1 MKVNVQKLFS
11 LDGHRDCIYS
21 LEQGQK
27 SNLFFSASGDGMVV
41 EWNLNN
47 PDTGHLI
54 ANMKNSVYALH
65 HLNKENVLVTGQNFN
80 GIHLID
86 LHSKKEIGS
95 LEISNERIFEIKS
108 YKNNLFIGSGDGTLT
123 IVDLASMSI
132 IKRIRLS
139 EKSIRSIAVN
149 NKLGELA
156 IGLSDNSIRIID
168 LDDFNQKN
176 FLDGHQASVFS
187 VAYNLEN
194 NHLISAGRDA
204 SIKSW
209 NPFNHYEMEQSVV
222 AHMFAINSLSFSP
235 DFKFFVSGSMDKS
248 IKIWES
254 ETFRLLKVLD
264 KSRHAGHSSSVNK
277 VVWTKHKSQM
287 LSCSDD
293 KKISIWDLGFN

>member
-27 SNLFFSASGDGMVV
+27 SNLFYSASGDGMVV
-41 EWNLNN
+41 EWDMNN
-47 PDTGHLI
+47 PETGHLI
-54 ANMKNSVYALH
+54 ANMKNSVFALH
-65 HLNKENVLVTGQNFN
+65 HLQKENILVIGQNFN

-86 LHSKKEIGS
+86 LHSKNEIGS

-108 YKNNLFIGSGDGTLT
+108 YKNSLFIGSGDGVLT

-132 IKRIRLS
+132 IKRTRLS
-139 EKSIRSIAVN
+139 DKSIRSIAVN

-156 IGLSDNSIRIID
+156 IGLSDNSIHILK
-168 LDDFNQKN
+168 LDDLKQKY
-176 FLDGHQASVFS
+176 LIDGHRASVFS
-187 VAYNLEN
+187 VVYNPEN
-194 NHLISAGRDA
+194 NQLISAGRDA

-209 NPFNHYEMEQSVV
+209 NPFNHYELGHSVV

-235 DFKFFVSGSMDKS
+235 DFKYFVSGSMDKS
-248 IKIWES
+248 IKVWDS

-264 KSRHAGHSSSVNK
+264 KSRHAGHLSSVNK
-277 VVWTKHKSQM
+277 VLWTKHKNQM